1 MHYDKVCIE
10 GLAYELPPQVLTT
23 RAMESALGGLYG
35 RLGIQPGWLE
45 AVTGIKQRRMW
56 ATGDNAELAAAR
68 AAERAVAEGDVSK
81 NEIDVLVS
89 TSVYKA
95 HLEPSVACKV
105 HHALGLRPTALNF
118 DVGNAC
124 LGFLSGMQ
132 VVANMIELGQARAG
146 LVVAGECSREVT
158 RSTLNALQDPSA
170 DMVTYKDNLATMT
183 LGSGAAAMLLVHKDL
198 STTGHRLVGGH
209 VQSATQHAGLCYG
222 GLDGMKTDPTRLLAE
237 GVSLA
242 RRTYDVFRNGGGA
255 GGPHARRL
263 RAAPGRQGQPRQR
276 LPGAGAGREPSAAHL
291 PGHRQRR
298 RRERRDRREDVG
310 GAGSLLPRRHHGADG
325 HRQRPERRDA
335 AGRLVDGA
343 SP

>member
-242 RRTYDVFRNGGGA
+242 RRTYDVFRNGGGLEGRTPA
-255 GGPHARRL
+255 AYALHQVGKANHDSVCRALELDASRAL
-263 RAAPGRQGQPRQR
+263 RIYPDIGNVGAASVAIAAKMSVEQGRCSPGDTMALMGI
-276 LPGAGAGREPSAAHL
+276 
-291 PGHRQRR
+291 
-298 RRERRDRREDVG
+298 
-310 GAGSLLPRRHHGADG
+310 GSGLNVAMLR
-325 HRQRPERRDA
+325 
-335 AGRLVDGA
+335 VDW
-343 SP
+343 